1 MAPHPMT
8 SPQTDSVQ
16 FEAAAPRITLRN
28 HFAHPYDS
36 AIAAARTCYA
46 PRIIGP
52 EEITDKQRLQIGA
65 ATFFGGHHTV
75 YQHAHFEFGLENV
88 SRQFVWS
95 FLHAHPFYNSEQ
107 QSQRYVRLTHALA
120 YLPPESPGFG
130 AAEREIYE
138 RAVARAWGYYRELT
152 ALLQDDAR
160 EILGDIW
167 HISPVSHPKRVQKVD
182 RQAEKRAIEVARY
195 VLPVAAATTMVHTLS
210 GIVLHRLWRMA
221 AASDTPAEA
230 RAVIGE
236 MVARV
241 REIDP
246 QFFDRFGNAPMEQEE
261 MPEWSH
267 ASIES
272 GHAAGAPALDNAV
285 CPETRGVHPEPRGE
299 AFAREFDAR
308 LAGRVSVLTD
318 FSPQAPRVVAEAYRA
333 VLGLT
338 ESACSDAEAID
349 RLLNPARNT
358 YRLETLNVGVHAPI
372 MRALQHANFTFA
384 KKISHTADSQDQ
396 RHRMVPGSRPLL
408 VLTDTRAPDFLTPM
422 LIAGNSRAH
431 EVYERAMADAWS
443 AKNELLDRGVP
454 REIALY
460 LLPNAK
466 AIRLVESGSLLHLL
480 HKWTMRT
487 CFNAQEEIYQAS
499 MEEVE
504 QVRAALPA
512 LGRYLGPPCYIRAG
526 VASPI
531 CTEGSHFCGVKV
543 WQEFPKIER
552 RI

>member
-1 MAPHPMT
+1 MT
-8 SPQTDSVQ
+8 SSQPDSVQ
-16 FEAAAPRITLRN
+16 FEAAAPRVTLRN

-120 YLPPESPGFG
+120 YLPPETPGFG
-130 AAEREIYE
+130 TAEREIYE

-152 ALLQDDAR
+152 TLLQGDAKA
-160 EILGDIW
+160 ILGDIW
-167 HISPVSHPKRVQKVD
+167 HISPISHPKRVQKVD
-182 RQAEKRAIEVARY
+182 RQAEKRGIEVARY

-267 ASIES
+267 APIGS
-272 GHAAGAPALDNAV
+272 GHADADGALGGGQ
-285 CPETRGVHPEPRGE
+285 E
-299 AFAREFDAR
+299 FAREFDAR
-308 LAGRVSVLTD
+308 LAGRVSMLTD
-318 FSPQAPRVVAEAYRA
+318 FSPHSPRVVAEAYRA

-358 YRLETLNVGVHAPI
+358 YRLETLNVGVHAPM

-422 LIAGNSRAH
+422 LIAGNARAR
-431 EVYERAMADAWS
+431 EVYERAMADAWA

-512 LGRYLGPPCYIRAG
+512 FGRYLGPPCYIRAG